1 MEHWST
7 IDVGTGAIKLRHFT
21 YPAEGSQEWVVLGD
35 SIEFRTT
42 GREEKNLI
50 LLISDI
56 EKVKLTN
63 TPRRKEL
70 EIFFSIASKRKFRS
84 MLLLE
89 QEGAVEIAQKICEHI
104 AAINPSVSLVISDG
118 TSEKGYLTK
127 GKLYFRSG
135 LRLCLIIFLIVNGI
149 SIFYSSILFNHPLFS
164 FDNILLM
171 LVGCLFIAGV
181 LIASSR
187 GMRVLKRQ
195 EFFLKFSFN
204 EEMKNQGIKAIS
216 GSWQQYQNENWFIGT
231 TFGRVMA
238 FHRDNIKEISKEKLF
253 WNLSNPYY
261 KGTKIVTVTGVDERK
276 IKVMAPSLRI
286 EDFKKWFHK
295 DSNVIDN

>member
-1 MEHWST
+1 MEHWSH
-7 IDVGTGAIKLRHFT
+7 IDEETGAIKLRHFT

-35 SIEFRTT
+35 SVEFRIT
-42 GREEKNLI
+42 GKEGQNLS
-50 LLISDI
+50 LLLSDI
-56 EKVKLTN
+56 EKVKLKISKWQKRLDITFCLGGS
-63 TPRRKEL
+63 KEV
-70 EIFFSIASKRKFRS
+70 KS

-104 AAINPSVSLVISDG
+104 AGKNPAISPVISDG
-118 TSEKGYLTK
+118 TSEKSHLTK
-127 GKLYFRSG
+127 GKLYFHSG

-171 LVGCLFIAGV
+171 LIGCLFVIGV
-181 LIASSR
+181 LMASSR

-204 EEMKNQGIKAIS
+204 DEMKKQGIKAIS
-216 GSWQQYQNENWFIGT
+216 GSWQQYQNEHWFIGT

-238 FHRDNIKEISKEKLF
+238 FHRDYIKEISDEKLF

-261 KGTKIVTVTGVDERK
+261 KGTKIVTVTGIDERK

-286 EDFKKWFHK
+286 EDFKKWFY
-295 DSNVIDN
+295 DDQMD